1 MMSTRDLNRRD
12 FIQSGLAILLG
23 GPGLGAARAQAAPLD
38 LNVSHLS
45 NIPYTHLDV
54 IAERH
59 PAAGTYIP
67 LVVES
72 AERHKSTFYVDPV
85 LFLGLIKQE
94 SDFGQHLISPVGAGG
109 PAQFM
114 PSTAQD
120 LGLRVYLPEPNYFP
134 QARKLYGQA
143 GRDMHEAIQLFK
155 DGQWRKAMIRM
166 KRGRKAKAKGKEL
179 FDRYREE
186 LEKVTRGRTDQELR
200 GIDERFVD
208 QIAVDKAVLHLA
220 ALLKHRKGDVR
231 EALSAYNAG
240 LGRVK
245 QFDGIPYIEETVV
258 FQNRIVN
265 FYKYWAPRAR

>member
-1 MMSTRDLNRRD
+1 MNTRDLNRRD
-12 FIQSGLAILLG
+12 FIHSGLAVLLG
-23 GPGLGAARAQAAPLD
+23 GPALGAARAQTAPLD
-38 LNVSHLS
+38 LNVSDLDS
-45 NIPYTHLDV
+45 SPYAHLDV

-59 PAAGTYIP
+59 PAASTYIP
-67 LVVES
+67 LVAAS
-72 AERHKSTFYVDPV
+72 AERHRSAFYVDPV

-94 SDFGQHLISPVGAGG
+94 SAFGQHLISPVGAGG
-109 PAQFM
+109 PVQFM

-120 LGLRVYLPEPNYFP
+120 LGLRVYLPDPDYFS

-143 GRDMHEAIQLFK
+143 GRDMHQAIQLFK
-155 DGQWRKAMIRM
+155 DGQWRRAMIRM
-166 KRGRKAKAKGKEL
+166 KRGRKAKAKGKKL

-186 LEKVTRGRTDQELR
+186 LEQLTQDKTDQELR

-208 QIAVDKAVLHLA
+208 WIAVDKGVLHLA
-220 ALLKHRKGDVR
+220 GLLKHRKGDVR

-245 QFDGIPYIEETVV
+245 QFDGIPYIEETVI